1 MCGRVTKDSFNY
13 FSLPEALVLT
23 PNQITAFRSRAFLM
37 FHDITLNIRHACD
50 RNGVTCLHVGALKW
64 LNPLSLERGGGIV
77 ATHPPFRTFF
87 CTIFCVFTKI
97 AIQSIY
103 PPFIQIPMYL

>member
-23 PNQITAFRSRAFLM
+23 PNQITAFRSRTFLM

-64 LNPLSLERGGGIV
+64 LNPLSLKRGGGDCCNPSPLSDFSSY
-77 ATHPPFRTFF
+77 HFLRF
-87 CTIFCVFTKI
+87 
-97 AIQSIY
+97 Y
-103 PPFIQIPMYL
+103 